1 MFRFELNERG
11 YMRKHESSD
20 LEYKENFHRGDDTL
34 KYIKT
39 LVGMANNK
47 GGQIVFGVKNSP
59 HVPLGMTNTKFT
71 ELDPK
76 DFDNQIRQFFSP
88 TIEWTMTTETYDGK
102 TFGIITVKEAET
114 KPVICSRSKTGVLRE
129 GAIYFRYRGETK
141 EIGFTELHKLI
152 EAEKEK
158 ERILWISH
166 IQKMAMIG
174 PANVEM
180 LDVYKGE
187 LSVKDRK
194 VLIDK
199 NLISKIKFV
208 REGHFVETD
217 EEGTPALKLVG
228 DVEGV
233 DLKEVTAINPNDIY
247 VYQTEQLKEQL
258 HLNKYEMQAILY
270 ALQIKGKEKWHL
282 AIPNGKSVVHKY
294 TNDLL
299 RVLKRKLTAPE
310 FLPNCI
316 NIYKEYQHEIKKDRK
331 KKFPL
336 HGLD

>member
-1 MFRFELNERG
+1 MKKR
-11 YMRKHESSD
+11 ESSD

-59 HVPLGMTNTKFT
+59 HVPLGMTNIKFT

-76 DFDNQIRQFFSP
+76 DFDSQIRQFFSP

-233 DLKEVTAINPNDIY
+233 DLKDVTAINPNDIY
-247 VYQTEQLKEQL
+247 VYQTEQLKDQL

-282 AIPNGKSVVHKY
+282 AIPNGKSMVHKY

-316 NIYKEYQHEIKKDRK
+316 NIYKEYQKETKKEK
-331 KKFPL
+331 KR
-336 HGLD
+336 HVTR